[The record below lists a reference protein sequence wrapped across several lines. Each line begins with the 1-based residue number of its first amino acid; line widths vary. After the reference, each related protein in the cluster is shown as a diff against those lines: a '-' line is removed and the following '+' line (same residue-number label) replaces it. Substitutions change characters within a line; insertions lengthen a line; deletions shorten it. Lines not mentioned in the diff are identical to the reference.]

1 MGTLSWKEFMK
12 KDYSDS
18 IPDYLR
24 YSTWKSDAKF
34 SERIKAVAVI
44 QGNSIEVHV
53 APTKEPQPATRSNL
67 KARHGKNTKKGKMSA
82 AYWSDREKG

>member
-1 MGTLSWKEFMK
+1 MAIMGTLSWREFMK

-34 SERIKAVAVI
+34 SERIKVVAEI
-44 QGNSIEVHV
+44 QGNSIELH
-53 APTKEPQPATRSNL
+53 
-67 KARHGKNTKKGKMSA
+67 
-82 AYWSDREKG
+82 EK

>member
-1 MGTLSWKEFMK
+1 MQ

-67 KARHGKNTKKGKMSA
+67 IDAKESEEENKNLNDKLAT
-82 AYWSDREKG
+82 

>member
-1 MGTLSWKEFMK
+1 MSNMQ

-34 SERIKAVAVI
+34 SERIKVVAEI
-44 QGNSIEVHV
+44 QGNSIELHV
-53 APTKEPQPATRSNL
+53 APD
-67 KARHGKNTKKGKMSA
+67 KGGEDK
-82 AYWSDREKG
+82 